1 MTGPFLNDTMAHRCF
16 FAAVFSE
23 QPESAVRNGVN
34 YLRNKL
40 FIGAFCAVLLFI
52 MAGAPVKRILTGY
65 GLIESE
71 NVGNIIEAEK
81 VYGEDAFLSSFL
93 SGIEEGK
100 RVLNETYINY
110 IPFYVDITTAAKAV
124 TFSVNK
130 PVTAVLTAV
139 GNELFLQNQKA
150 SKPETEPA
158 AVTETVPEPGT
169 EPGTK
174 PETVP
179 ETDLETIPETEPA
192 TEPETVPETEA
203 PYDPGYEASY
213 LQGDNRHRYYLVNA
227 SAENGELLEFYCR
240 IPAEDNDALR
250 PAMQRQISTLNAL
263 AAERDDVNWYVFAST
278 CIEDTKLASEIFPA
292 ESKNELFET
301 FFASLDKKIQ
311 TGWVK
316 IDKPEDKVK
325 KYFKTDHHWNVFGY
339 LEAYHSLTAML
350 QKNYTDLGDIRKA
363 KVHTFPDIEYYGS
376 NALAV
381 SSYKISDVYA
391 VADFAL
397 PEHTLKINYEVPYG
411 SDKTLEQNLAIY
423 LDGRYNTEKG
433 YSHYI
438 QFYRIPNYIEY
449 PANKTGR
456 NLLFIG
462 DSYSPP
468 LLEVI
473 ASYFDKTFVR
483 YIDSNTPPEIDY
495 NEYIEKNGITDVI
508 VLEMSTRLVF
518 NYYGDSIE
526 RIYIK

>member
-1 MTGPFLNDTMAHRCF
+1 M
-16 FAAVFSE
+16 
-23 QPESAVRNGVN
+23 
-34 YLRNKL
+34 RNKL

-52 MAGAPVKRILTGY
+52 MAGAPVKRLLTGY

-81 VYGEDAFLSSFL
+81 VYEEDAFLSSFL

-100 RVLNETYINY
+100 RLLNETYINY

-130 PVTAVLTAV
+130 PVTSVLTAV
-139 GNELFLQNQKA
+139 GNELFLQNQPA
-150 SKPETEPA
+150 SKPVKETG
-158 AVTETVPEPGT
+158 AVTETIPETAPETVPEPGT
-169 EPGTK
+169 EP
-174 PETVP
+174 ET
-179 ETDLETIPETEPA
+179 LTE

-227 SAENGELLEFYCR
+227 TAESGELLEFYCR

-250 PAMQRQISTLNAL
+250 PAMQRQIATLNAL
-263 AAERDDVNWYVFAST
+263 ATERDDVNWYVFAST
-278 CIEDTKLASEIFPA
+278 CIEDTKLAAEIFPA

-301 FFASLDKKIQ
+301 FFGSLDKRIQ

-316 IDKPEDKVK
+316 IDKIEDKVK

-339 LEAYHSLTAML
+339 LEAYHSLIGML
-350 QKNYTDLGDIRKA
+350 QNNYPDLGDVRKA
-363 KVHTFPDIEYYGS
+363 KVHTFGEISYYGS

-381 SSYKISDVYA
+381 SSYKISDMYA
-391 VADFAL
+391 VADFSL
-397 PEHTLKINYEVPYG
+397 PEHTLKINYDVPYG

-423 LDGRYNTEKG
+423 MDGKYNTEKG

-483 YIDSNTPPEIDY
+483 YIDSNTPPEISY
-495 NEYIEKNGITDVI
+495 NDYIEENGITDVI

-526 RIYIK
+526 RIDIK